1 MKDRNTE
8 LLGSWLG
15 VVTLGERTLRPLGIG
30 LTVVLRRLDNANFS
44 KSDREVEAI
53 DILEIVYVM
62 YLTGKELAD
71 YVTKSKDEREGLLA
85 LFAAEHAE
93 EIDDV
98 MNVVIESAKRIA
110 IATMESN
117 GLGKEMSHVS

>member
-62 YLTGKELAD
+62 YLTGKELAE
-71 YVTKSKDEREGLLA
+71 YVAKSKDEREELLA

-93 EIDDV
+93 EIDGV

-110 IATMESN
+110 TATMESN
-117 GLGKEMSHVS
+117 NSGKETSHVS

>member
-71 YVTKSKDEREGLLA
+71 YVVKSKDEREGLLA

-93 EIDDV
+93 EIDGV

-110 IATMESN
+110 TATMESN
-117 GLGKEMSHVS
+117 NSGKGMSRVS

>member
-62 YLTGKELAD
+62 YLTGKELAL
-71 YVTKSKDEREGLLA
+71 YVAKSKDDREESLS

-93 EIDDV
+93 EIDGV
-98 MNVVIESAKRIA
+98 MTTVIESAKRIA
-110 IATMESN
+110 MATMESN
-117 GLGKEMSHVS
+117 NSGKETSHAS

>member
-44 KSDREVEAI
+44 KTDREVEAI

-62 YLTGKELAD
+62 YLTGKELAL
-71 YVTKSKDEREGLLA
+71 YVAKTKDEREELLS

-93 EIDDV
+93 EIDGV
-98 MNVVIESAKRIA
+98 MTIVIESAKRIA
-110 IATMESN
+110 MATMESN
-117 GLGKEMSHVS
+117 NSGKETSHAS

>member
-44 KSDREVEAI
+44 KTDREVEAI

-62 YLTGKELAD
+62 YLTGKELAL
-71 YVTKSKDEREGLLA
+71 YVAKTKDEREELLS

-93 EIDDV
+93 EIDGV
-98 MNVVIESAKRIA
+98 MTAVIESAKRIA
-110 IATMESN
+110 MATMESN
-117 GLGKEMSHVS
+117 NSGKETSHVS

>member
-62 YLTGKELAD
+62 YLTGKELAE
-71 YVTKSKDEREGLLA
+71 YVAKSKDDREGLLA

-93 EIDDV
+93 EIDGV
-98 MNVVIESAKRIA
+98 MNIVIESAKRIA
-110 IATMESN
+110 TATMESN
-117 GLGKEMSHVS
+117 NSGKATSHVS

>member
-62 YLTGKELAD
+62 YLTGKELAE
-71 YVTKSKDEREGLLA
+71 YVAKSKDDREGLLA

-93 EIDDV
+93 EIDGV
-98 MNVVIESAKRIA
+98 MNIVIESAKRIA
-110 IATMESN
+110 TATMESN
-117 GLGKEMSHVS
+117 NSGKETSHVS

>member
-44 KSDREVEAI
+44 KTDKEVEAI

-62 YLTGKELAD
+62 YLTGKELAE
-71 YVTKSKDEREGLLA
+71 YVAKSKDQREELLA

-93 EIDDV
+93 EIDSV
-98 MNVVIESAKRIA
+98 MNLVIESAKRIA
-110 IATMESN
+110 TATMESN
-117 GLGKEMSHVS
+117 NSGKETSHAS

>member
-62 YLTGKELAD
+62 YLTGKELAE
-71 YVTKSKDEREGLLA
+71 YVAKSKDDREGLLA

-93 EIDDV
+93 EIDGV
-98 MNVVIESAKRIA
+98 MNIVIESAKRIA
-110 IATMESN
+110 TATMESN
-117 GLGKEMSHVS
+117 NSGKGTSHVS

>member
-62 YLTGKELAD
+62 YLTGKELAE
-71 YVTKSKDEREGLLA
+71 YVAKSKDEREGLLA

-93 EIDDV
+93 EIDGV

-110 IATMESN
+110 TATMESN
-117 GLGKEMSHVS
+117 NSGKEMSRVS

>member
-62 YLTGKELAD
+62 YLTGKELAE
-71 YVTKSKDEREGLLA
+71 YVAKSKDEREGMLA

-93 EIDDV
+93 EIDGV
-98 MNVVIESAKRIA
+98 MNIVIESAKRIA
-110 IATMESN
+110 TATMESN
-117 GLGKEMSHVS
+117 NSGKETSHVS